1 MIARNPIGAE
11 TWLLSLPPTRGQ
23 TRWVIAIA
31 LCQIAALAL
40 LAPFA
45 SIQLAQIN
53 GFIPAFE
60 GVIFAT
66 DLVTSVLLFSQFA
79 THRRRAFLVLACGY
93 LLSAL
98 TIIPHAL
105 TFPGAFSPTGLA
117 GLQTTAWLYWFWHLP
132 FSLALL
138 GYGLIRDEKSES
150 GPAQASSLAVIVRS
164 VALVLALASG
174 LTLLATAGHD
184 YLPVLFAGRIGR
196 VSPLPTQGVA
206 PITMLVCVSALAVLW
221 LRRRSRLDQ
230 WLMVVALAAI
240 LEIGLTVF
248 LSHRRFD
255 LGFYAGRA
263 FSLLTSTIVLVVL
276 LAETMR
282 LYANMHELNETLEQ
296 RVQVETRER
305 LQIWNVSQDLLAI
318 VGLDGKFL
326 SINPA
331 WSATLGWS
339 ESNLLGESYHWL
351 LHPDDRERTRSEF
364 DHLVRGR
371 KTLHFENRLRAMNG
385 SYHWIRA

>member
-1 MIARNPIGAE
+1 
-11 TWLLSLPPTRGQ
+11 
-23 TRWVIAIA
+23 
-31 LCQIAALAL
+31 
-40 LAPFA
+40 
-45 SIQLAQIN
+45 
-53 GFIPAFE
+53 
-60 GVIFAT
+60 
-66 DLVTSVLLFSQFA
+66 
-79 THRRRAFLVLACGY
+79 
-93 LLSAL
+93 
-98 TIIPHAL
+98 
-105 TFPGAFSPTGLA
+105 
-117 GLQTTAWLYWFWHLP
+117 
-132 FSLALL
+132 
-138 GYGLIRDEKSES
+138 
-150 GPAQASSLAVIVRS
+150 VIVRS

-371 KTLHFENRLRAMNG
+371 KTLHFENRLRAKNG
-385 SYHWIRA
+385 SYHWISWAAAPDGERIYGMGRDITEQKRAQDALRESEQSLRSVIDGIPGLVGTLAANGDIEAVNRQILEYYGTTLEELKKRWQDMVHPEDLPRIIEGLTQSIASGEPFEVEFR